1 MGVELFCKDFSHYN
15 DPTVTYPHSTLTDN
29 YLYKV
34 VMLNASNFTTLLGTS
49 QGSYLCLILSPLKC
63 LKLCSTGLQSL
74 MSNPTSCNNKFDLLL
89 AAMILEAVFFAYKLF
104 WLKTMNLL
112 TTYGALKQGTKI

>member
-1 MGVELFCKDFSHYN
+1 MCVELFCKDFSHYN

-29 YLYKV
+29 YLYKVVMFV

-74 MSNPTSCNNKFDLLL
+74 MSNPTNCNNKFDLLL
-89 AAMILEAVFFAYKLF
+89 AAMILEAFF
-104 WLKTMNLL
+104 LL
-112 TTYGALKQGTKI
+112 INYFG